1 MRYTLTSSSAEY
13 KVVRGIKPNKFEITK
28 NGTVLNQD
36 SAVKDQQ
43 VWLEQSVLKLNYKS
57 FTQVV
62 ILGSSTFVPFM
73 QLSAPARREVIE
85 DLLDIKIFSTMNNL
99 LKDRVRAIKDSLRDV
114 EYNYGLC
121 KERVE
126 IQQRFIS
133 DLKSQSKANNVQ
145 RKEQIKSLEDEI
157 SVIVENIGKFNIAIE
172 TLQEESNKMNSSVDT
187 HSELKIYQ

>member
-114 EYNYGLC
+114 EYNYEAL
-121 KERVE
+121 
-126 IQQRFIS
+126 
-133 DLKSQSKANNVQ
+133 
-145 RKEQIKSLEDEI
+145 
-157 SVIVENIGKFNIAIE
+157 
-172 TLQEESNKMNSSVDT
+172 
-187 HSELKIYQ
+187 

>member
-1 MRYTLTSSSAEY
+1 MITFKTVRWKNFLSTGNAFTEVNLNVSPSTLVVGSNGAGKSTMLDAICFALFNKPFRKITKSQLVNSVNEKDAVVEVHFDIGSAEY

-99 LKDRVRAIKDSLRDV
+99 LKDRVRAI
-114 EYNYGLC
+114 
-121 KERVE
+121 
-126 IQQRFIS
+126 
-133 DLKSQSKANNVQ
+133 
-145 RKEQIKSLEDEI
+145 
-157 SVIVENIGKFNIAIE
+157 
-172 TLQEESNKMNSSVDT
+172 
-187 HSELKIYQ
+187 